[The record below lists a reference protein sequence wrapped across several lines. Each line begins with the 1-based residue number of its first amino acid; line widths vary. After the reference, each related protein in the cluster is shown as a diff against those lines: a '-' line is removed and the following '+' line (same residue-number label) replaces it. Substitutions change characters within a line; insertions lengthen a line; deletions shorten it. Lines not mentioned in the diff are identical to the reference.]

1 MYNLDVFLF
10 LVLIERSLIMSLK
23 VDVIFVAVIV
33 FVVFATTFICS
44 IFGKMSAEKV
54 IRLTSRDYD
63 EEKGWKKHQKKSH
76 GSEVT

>member
-1 MYNLDVFLF
+1 MFFFF
-10 LVLIERSLIMSLK
+10 LVLLERSSIMSLK

-63 EEKGWKKHQKKSH
+63 EEKGWKKHRKKSH
-76 GSEVT
+76 GGEVT